1 MVIYLFLLTE
11 SIICRC
17 ENGPTEY
24 TIDQF
29 QKWDDYVKNQP
40 MLIHIRSP
48 TRLYATLFK
57 PKRSYQTTNVS
68 SSQLSLCMQS
78 YFKDLE
84 APNVDEDSIVT
95 TMTDMKY
102 ADMSLDTISFLLKD
116 NSASKGDIEAVLALL
131 GTGHPKTFQHAF
143 QHEFLYRF
151 PPIKL

>member
-1 MVIYLFLLTE
+1 
-11 SIICRC
+11 
-17 ENGPTEY
+17 
-24 TIDQF
+24 
-29 QKWDDYVKNQP
+29 

-95 TMTDMKY
+95 TMTDMNY
-102 ADMSLDTISFLLKD
+102 VDMSLDTISFLLKD

-131 GTGHPKTFQHAF
+131 GTGQPKTFQHVI